1 MDRAGGNLGLA
12 GAVPRS
18 FTPIIGTTKSNQEQP
33 KRASR
38 TVQRLVLVC
47 QLLGLAI
54 IAAITYFVDHMP
66 LRIVIPS
73 FILTV
78 LIIFLVRM
86 WQRRSGILK

>member
-1 MDRAGGNLGLA
+1 M
-12 GAVPRS
+12 
-18 FTPIIGTTKSNQEQP
+18 SNQEQP
-33 KRASR
+33 KPTSR

-54 IAAITYFVDHMP
+54 IAAITYFVDRMP